1 MANVVITGSTKG
13 IGRGLAAEFAKQ
25 GHKVMISG
33 RKQNDID
40 STIAELGF
48 ESGQV
53 VGLACDTTDK
63 AQVQAL
69 WDEAKST
76 FSTVDIWVNNAGLA
90 RTVWSILDTPDSE
103 ISTMVN
109 TNLLG
114 NINCCKV
121 VANGMKQQGGGKIF
135 NMLGG
140 GSDGEYFKGMGVYGT
155 TKRGLDYF
163 TNALSKELKDDN
175 IIVGKIRPGM
185 IITEGVIREAKEDLD
200 NFQKRRKFANALC
213 DTVETVAPFLVEN
226 ILKFNKT
233 GKKIAWLNT
242 TKITL
247 RMLATF
253 ISKPKDKFEDFGL

>member
-33 RKQNDID
+33 RHQQDVD
-40 STIAELGF
+40 DTIKRLGF
-48 ESGQV
+48 NDEQII
-53 VGLACDTTDK
+53 GLACDTTNK
-63 AQVQAL
+63 QQVQTL
-69 WDEAKST
+69 WDAASST
-76 FSTVDIWVNNAGLA
+76 FSTVDIWINNAGLA
-90 RTVWSILDTPDSE
+90 RTVWSILDTPDTE
-103 ISTMVN
+103 IATMVN

-121 VANGMKQQGGGKIF
+121 VATGMKQQGVGKIF

-140 GSDGEYFKGMGVYGT
+140 GSDGEYFAGMGVYGT

-185 IITEGVIREAKEDLD
+185 IITEGVIREAKADLD

-213 DTVETVAPFLVEN
+213 DKVETVAPFLVAN

-233 GKKIAWLNT
+233 GKKSL
-242 TKITL
+242 
-247 RMLATF
+247 
-253 ISKPKDKFEDFGL
+253 G